1 MTTNP
6 LTSAAVEQLQWHW
19 QNLLRPRLE
28 GLTDEELLW
37 DPTGDD
43 QQAWTVHSADEQRT
57 AHQAG
62 AGDLVIDF
70 DLVEGQPQ
78 PFTTISWRL
87 GHAIVG
93 VLAARSH
100 SHFDAPTARGSSR
113 APPTRPSPSSIARSS
128 AGSTACAAWTT
139 SACSSRADRPR
150 ARGAIGPSLTWSC
163 TSTAR

>member
-70 DLVEGQPQ
+70 DLVEQSLRMPGMSGLELLRKLKEMAVSLPVIVITGHGDVPLAVEAMKSGAADFIEK
-78 PFTTISWRL
+78 PFVSDAFVEVVKRAL
-87 GHAIVG
+87 ELHATALELL
-93 VLAARSH
+93 LAA
-100 SHFDAPTARGSSR
+100 DE
-113 APPTRPSPSSIARSS
+113 
-128 AGSTACAAWTT
+128 
-139 SACSSRADRPR
+139 
-150 ARGAIGPSLTWSC
+150 
-163 TSTAR
+163 

>member
-1 MTTNP
+1 M
-6 LTSAAVEQLQWHW
+6 
-19 QNLLRPRLE
+19 
-28 GLTDEELLW
+28 
-37 DPTGDD
+37 
-43 QQAWTVHSADEQRT
+43 HSADEQRT

-100 SHFDAPTARGSSR
+100 SHFDDPEASYGTWKFAGTADEALAQLDREVERWLDGL
-113 APPTRPSPSSIARSS
+113 RSVDDERMQQPCGP
-128 AGSTACAAWTT
+128 AEGPWG
-139 SACSSRADRPR
+139 DRPF
-150 ARGAIGPSLTWSC
+150 ADLVLHI
-163 TSTAR
+163 STARRFTIWPRSRCCGISGPIAAEAQQPAPPGFSKQSSA